1 VYVTVVLDA
10 TDRITND
17 VRVHVYRSFVER
29 GRPPMPLET
38 SVALGIGEGEV
49 VAALQRLHDDDV
61 IVLMPGTSFVWL
73 AHPFSALAAPF
84 EVTAGNRRWDAI
96 CIWDAL
102 GVLAVLERDGRVRT
116 LCPDCGD
123 VLELEVQSGAISA
136 PDPDYVVHYGVPA
149 ARWYED
155 VAYT

>member
-1 VYVTVVLDA
+1 VYVPLVHDPTGE
-10 TDRITND
+10 ITNR

-29 GRPPMPLET
+29 SRPPMPLET
-38 SVALGIGEGEV
+38 AAALGITPDEV
-49 VAALQRLHDDDV
+49 TAALQRLHDDDV

-73 AHPFSALAAPF
+73 AHPFSALSAPF
-84 EVTAGNRRWDAI
+84 EVHAGDKRWDAI

-102 GVLAVLERDGRVRT
+102 GVLAVVGRDGRVRT
-116 LCPDCGD
+116 LCPDCAEP
-123 VLELEVQSGAISA
+123 LELEVRDGRVDAS
-136 PDPDYVVHYGVPA
+136 DHVVHFGVPA

>member
-1 VYVTVVLDA
+1 VQHDWDQT
-10 TDRITND
+10 TND

-38 SVALGIGEGEV
+38 AAALGLALPDV
-49 VAALQRLHDDDV
+49 LAALRRLHDDDV
-61 IVLMPGTSFVWL
+61 IVLLPGTDFVWL
-73 AHPFSALAAPF
+73 AHPFSGLAAPF
-84 EVTAGNRRWDAI
+84 EVTAGADRWDAI

-102 GVLAVLERDGRVRT
+102 GVLALTGRDGRVAT
-116 LCPDCGD
+116 LCPDCG
-123 VLELEVQSGAISA
+123 ERLEVEVRAGAIVPTS
-136 PDPDYVVHYGVPA
+136 YVVHFGIPA

>member
-1 VYVTVVLDA
+1 VYVPLVHDEDIVN
-10 TDRITND
+10 R
-17 VRVHVYRSFVER
+17 VRVHVYSSFVDR

-38 SVALGIGEGEV
+38 AAVLGVTTAEV
-49 VAALQRLHDDDV
+49 EAALRRLHDDDV
-61 IVLMPGTSFVWL
+61 IVLLPGTSYVWL

-84 EVTAGNRRWDAI
+84 EVESGGRRWDAI

-102 GVLAVLERDGRVRT
+102 GVLAVLRRDGLVRT
-116 LCPDCGD
+116 LCPDCGEP
-123 VLELEVQSGAISA
+123 LELEVRDGQIEDG
-136 PDPDYVVHYGVPA
+136 DYVVHYGVPA

>member
-1 VYVTVVLDA
+1 MYRPDVHGLDA
-10 TDRITND
+10 TTND

-29 GRPPMPLET
+29 GRPPMPLEIAA
-38 SVALGIGEGEV
+38 ALGIDEADV
-49 VAALQRLHDDDV
+49 VSALMRLHDDDV
-61 IVLMPGTSFVWL
+61 IALLPGTNFVWL

-84 EVTAGNRRWDAI
+84 EVTAGGGRWDAI

-102 GVLAVLERDGRVRT
+102 GVLAVLGTDGRVQT
-116 LCPDCGD
+116 LCPDCGSR
-123 VLELEVQSGAISA
+123 LELEVRGGELVGTG
-136 PDPDYVVHYGVPA
+136 YVVHYGVPA

>member
-1 VYVTVVLDA
+1 MFRHVHDA
-10 TDRITND
+10 RDAMVND
-17 VRVHVYRSFVER
+17 VRVHVYGSFIAR

-38 SVALGIGEGEV
+38 AKALRMDVADVLS
-49 VAALQRLHDDDV
+49 ALRRLHDDDV
-61 IVLMPGTSFVWL
+61 IVLLPGTDFVWL

-84 EVTAGNRRWDAI
+84 RVVAGDMRWDAI

-102 GVLAVLERDGRVRT
+102 GVLAVTERDGTVET
-116 LCPDCGD
+116 LCPDCGQ
-123 VLELEVQSGAISA
+123 ELEVKVRGGQILSR
-136 PDPDYVVHYGVPA
+136 DHVVHYGVPA